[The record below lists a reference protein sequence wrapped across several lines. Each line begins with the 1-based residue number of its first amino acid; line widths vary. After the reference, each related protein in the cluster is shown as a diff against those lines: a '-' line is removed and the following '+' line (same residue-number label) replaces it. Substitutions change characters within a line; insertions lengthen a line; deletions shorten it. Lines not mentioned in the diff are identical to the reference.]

1 MHNQSELQGTETH
14 LKVFNLKEMILLLTV
29 MVIGDGDDGGC
40 GVVVADG
47 FVGDRM
53 LIVVVMVKTVVM
65 MMATVVTAVMMV

>member
-1 MHNQSELQGTETH
+1 
-14 LKVFNLKEMILLLTV
+14 MILLLTV

-65 MMATVVTAVMMV
+65 MMAMVVTAVMMV